1 MCAGYQP
8 DRINHGRI
16 IPEAQAY
23 TLNLCDVAEDY
34 GVKLHFFYVGNGFDR
49 TFDCLKEILD
59 RGHVLDNHTYSHL
72 PLITDDVQR
81 LDEELALTNQLFE
94 ERLGWK
100 STVLRGP
107 GGYQNGLDGKI
118 ENQEVILKNGFKWV
132 SARYDRTNLEDTEY
146 VLQAPELNAPYKY
159 PTDLVEIPM
168 QGFMDRTFFEQIKNV
183 NPDKYEEWRTI
194 GGGKPVAEDWTAPWT
209 ASHALDDWLA
219 YHRQAVDFAYEGGL
233 LWVPVWHPL
242 SHYLHDRDNVVLR
255 SFLEYCQ
262 SKPEKVWVC
271 TVRDAAEM
279 LVA

>member
-1 MCAGYQP
+1 MDRNSMAVSVKLPEGVRCAIALSYDFEMCAGYQP

-118 ENQEVILKNGFKWV
+118 SRW
-132 SARYDRTNLEDTEY
+132 
-146 VLQAPELNAPYKY
+146 
-159 PTDLVEIPM
+159 TDLI
-168 QGFMDRTFFEQIKNV
+168 Q
-183 NPDKYEEWRTI
+183 
-194 GGGKPVAEDWTAPWT
+194 
-209 ASHALDDWLA
+209 
-219 YHRQAVDFAYEGGL
+219 
-233 LWVPVWHPL
+233 
-242 SHYLHDRDNVVLR
+242 
-255 SFLEYCQ
+255 
-262 SKPEKVWVC
+262 
-271 TVRDAAEM
+271 
-279 LVA
+279 